1 MNISTVLG
9 DKFALSFPGTFII
22 FNCFCLL
29 LGVCGNCGVIHHA
42 LMNYD
47 MTPNSVLVSNLA
59 VTDLLVCL
67 TTYPIWMAD
76 MIEYIQGID
85 ENVEFCKFSH
95 SSGCVAL
102 GLAVFALVSIIL
114 DRYIFIM
121 RPLKYPLIMT
131 LRRTYTLRDGSSMI
145 W

>member
-102 GLAVFALVSIIL
+102 GLAVFMQGLKFNFFLSIQL
-114 DRYIFIM
+114 GYQDSKFSTGM
-121 RPLKYPLIMT
+121 GPA
-131 LRRTYTLRDGSSMI
+131 
-145 W
+145 